1 MLTTAFSDTAVRT
14 AAIDQRHGMSFLV
27 HANIADVEAFL
38 AREAGIEDVKGGGEQ
53 EGGDGSSEGT
63 RLFDGFFALPPE
75 LKLSPSLLDH
85 GLLDGNQMNVHANG
99 RDLLSAIG
107 NNSSNSTEAGNKGM
121 GAGPWSTVPGKSLN
135 ERGLVVLLSPGCDNR
150 DGGGEPAL
158 VQRWRREWSSEL
170 LNLREL
176 SYWLSFSEGM
186 QGTMSTHP
194 LEDVSPYS
202 ALLTREWSS
211 AAVGVHSMAKSL
223 GVTPAEACGWNS
235 VRVALEAPGLI
246 TVRGEMFMPSRM
258 ILNREL
264 GQLLAVT

>member
-27 HANIADVEAFL
+27 HANIANVEAFL
-38 AREAGIEDVKGGGEQ
+38 VREAGMEDVKGEGVQ
-53 EGGDGSSEGT
+53 EGAYYSGDGSSQET

-85 GLLDGNQMNVHANG
+85 GLLSGATVN
-99 RDLLSAIG
+99 I
-107 NNSSNSTEAGNKGM
+107 SSNSTEAGTEGM
-121 GAGPWSTVPGKSLN
+121 GTGPWSTVPGKSLN

-158 VQRWRREWSSEL
+158 VERWRQEWSSEL

-176 SYWLSFSEGM
+176 SYWSSFSKGF
-186 QGTMSTHP
+186 QRTTSTIP
-194 LEDVSPYS
+194 SEDGSQYS

-223 GVTPAEACGWNS
+223 GVTPAEACGWNN
-235 VRVALEAPGLI
+235 VKVTLEAPGLI
-246 TVRGEMFMPSRM
+246 TVRGEMFAVA
-258 ILNREL
+258 ND
-264 GQLLAVT
+264 LLSGDGAGVCNDVRKNLVHFCQ